1 MDGERIDGLARLLAV
16 GLPRRRLVAGL
27 IAGMLT
33 PAALRPPT
41 VAAACK
47 KVGKSCDKNKDCCDH
62 AECPASKCRCKE
74 GFKNCDGKCFNLDND
89 EKHCGRCDF
98 VCRTNENCCDG
109 DCVDRDGDPNNCGS
123 CGTQCDETEEC
134 VGGDCVVPPGG
145 CAPGS
150 DLCTGAGTALC
161 PDNPEC
167 ICSPTTEGAT
177 TCGLPLFDAVC
188 GECVSS
194 ADCAFRGTDAFCVK
208 SVLPCCGPDAQN
220 VCRVPCPLDPN

>member
-161 PDNPEC
+161 PDNPE
-167 ICSPTTEGAT
+167 
-177 TCGLPLFDAVC
+177 
-188 GECVSS
+188 
-194 ADCAFRGTDAFCVK
+194 
-208 SVLPCCGPDAQN
+208 
-220 VCRVPCPLDPN
+220 